1 MKQFNQ
7 KNQIWFEQNDG
18 VVTVGFTKS
27 FLDGLDQCWHVLPAN
42 NQRFREKG
50 PLMVVETND
59 SLISIMSPV
68 SANFVQWER
77 KAQDFP
83 DQLTE
88 DDVILTMT
96 TARVVAQPRAED
108 PVQPL
113 QWGAPQVAINVNQA
127 RQPMAPPRARVDAVR
142 DDIFRRLQQQQAEA
156 AAVLEARGEF

>member
-42 NQRFREKG
+42 NQRFREKA

-59 SLISIMSPV
+59 ALISIMSPV

-96 TARVVAQPRAED
+96 TARVAAQPRVEAVNPMGD
-108 PVQPL
+108 L
-113 QWGAPQVAINVNQA
+113 QWGAPQVALNVNQA
-127 RQPMAPPRARVDAVR
+127 PPRVAVNVRQGGAHADLMRRIQQEQEVARRAV
-142 DDIFRRLQQQQAEA
+142 Q
-156 AAVLEARGEF
+156 GEF